1 MTISLRKPLL
11 FPIFL
16 VGFVAHVHALNVHF
30 EESSFLKDTI
40 KNGHREFDDLENFE
54 RKKYVLEY
62 KENCMI
68 ALTHYPSLRR
78 TKIKFTRR
86 RISTTMMCRPRIL
99 SVFRRPGHRS
109 YIIVFNKKKN
119 FEGPLYDHIPS
130 NAQIGVVGHELA
142 HIIDFENLSTNQIM
156 GRGIGMLSD
165 HKRSLYEKYIDQLT
179 IEHGLGKELLAWS
192 EYVLFQ
198 SNATE
203 EYKQFKK
210 AHYLSPHEIK
220 HHLEKQE
227 THKNE

>member
-1 MTISLRKPLL
+1 
-11 FPIFL
+11 
-16 VGFVAHVHALNVHF
+16 
-30 EESSFLKDTI
+30 
-40 KNGHREFDDLENFE
+40 
-54 RKKYVLEY
+54 
-62 KENCMI
+62 
-68 ALTHYPSLRR
+68 
-78 TKIKFTRR
+78 
-86 RISTTMMCRPRIL
+86 
-99 SVFRRPGHRS
+99 
-109 YIIVFNKKKN
+109 
-119 FEGPLYDHIPS
+119 
-130 NAQIGVVGHELA
+130 
-142 HIIDFENLSTNQIM
+142 
-156 GRGIGMLSD
+156 MLSD